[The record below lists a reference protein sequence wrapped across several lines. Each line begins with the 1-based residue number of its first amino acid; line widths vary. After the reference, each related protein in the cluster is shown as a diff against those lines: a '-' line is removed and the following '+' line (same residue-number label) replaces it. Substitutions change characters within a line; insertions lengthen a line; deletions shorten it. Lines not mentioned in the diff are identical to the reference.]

1 MTDEFSYSS
10 AEICELFNIKSSTL
24 RKWALLL
31 QDEGHRFTYDNHGK
45 RIYHDRDVTLLHAFV
60 AARRPGVTVQQA
72 AKTAVEQQK
81 RQAKK
86 IVKDA
91 GVTDVTDIVTR
102 DDGDI
107 SGAKLD
113 QLLQKIDHQTELIKH
128 LVERV
133 AVLEQQKN
141 NEQKALE
148 HQSIPELERS
158 ENDQNAVI
166 TDDEVAEDAEQ
177 APAKRSWWDRLTG
190 K

>member
-86 IVKDA
+86 IVKDE
-91 GVTDVTDIVTR
+91 GVTDVTDIVTH
-102 DDGDI
+102 DDGDKVVTTDPAVMELFL
-107 SGAKLD
+107 SLHE
-113 QLLQKIDHQTELIKH
+113 KIDNLTEQ
-128 LVERV
+128 V
-133 AVLEQQKN
+133 AELKQQVN
-141 NEQKALE
+141 DGQLALE
-148 HQSIPELERS
+148 HQSKPELERS

-166 TDDEVAEDAEQ
+166 TDDVVADEAEQ
-177 APAKRSWWDRLTG
+177 APVKRSWWDRLTG

>member
-31 QDEGHRFTYDNHGK
+31 QEAGHRFTYDNHGK
-45 RIYHDRDVTLLHAFV
+45 RIYHDRDVTLLHVFV

-86 IVKDA
+86 IVKDE

-102 DDGDI
+102 DGGDKVVTTDPAVMEVLTSLVTEVRELRAEI
-107 SGAKLD
+107 AELK
-113 QLLQKIDHQTELIKH
+113 QLENDRQLAI
-128 LVERV
+128 
-133 AVLEQQKN
+133 
-141 NEQKALE
+141 E
-148 HQSIPELERS
+148 HQSKPELERS

-166 TDDEVAEDAEQ
+166 TDDEVAEEAEQ
-177 APAKRSWWDRLTG
+177 ATVKRSWWERITG

>member
-10 AEICELFNIKSSTL
+10 ADICELFSIKSSTL

-31 QDEGHRFTYDNHGK
+31 QDAGHRFTYDAHGK

-60 AARRPGVTVQQA
+60 AARKPGVTVQQA

-81 RQAKK
+81 RQATKV
-86 IVKDA
+86 VKGE
-91 GVTDVTDIVTR
+91 GVTDVTGIVTR
-102 DDGDI
+102 DDGDPVL
-107 SGAKLD
+107 AKLD
-113 QLLQKIDHQTELIKH
+113 QLLQENAQQTELIKH

-133 AVLEQQKN
+133 AVLEQLETDRQL
-141 NEQKALE
+141 AIE
-148 HQSIPELERS
+148 HQSKPELERS

-166 TDDEVAEDAEQ
+166 TDDEVAEETEQ
-177 APAKRSWWDRLTG
+177 APVKRSWWDRLTG

>member
-31 QDEGHRFTYDNHGK
+31 QEAGHRFTYDNHGK

-86 IVKDA
+86 VVKDE

-102 DDGDI
+102 DGGDTVV
-107 SGAKLD
+107 A
-113 QLLQKIDHQTELIKH
+113 LLERVLQENAQQTELIKH
-128 LVERV
+128 LVDRV
-133 AVLEQQKN
+133 AVLEQQINDGKL
-141 NEQKALE
+141 AIE
-148 HQSIPELERS
+148 HQSKPELERS

-166 TDDEVAEDAEQ
+166 TDDEVVNE
-177 APAKRSWWDRLTG
+177 APVKRSWWERITG

>member
-10 AEICELFNIKSSTL
+10 ADICELFSIKSSTL

-31 QDEGHRFTYDNHGK
+31 QDAGHRFTYDAHSK

-60 AARRPGVTVQQA
+60 AARKPGVTVQQA

-81 RQAKK
+81 RQATKV
-86 IVKDA
+86 VKGE

-102 DDGDI
+102 DGGDKPI
-107 SGAKLD
+107 TTDPAVMEVLTSLVTEVRELRAEIAELK
-113 QLLQKIDHQTELIKH
+113 QLEIDRQLAI
-128 LVERV
+128 
-133 AVLEQQKN
+133 
-141 NEQKALE
+141 E
-148 HQSIPELERS
+148 HQSMPELERP

-166 TDDEVAEDAEQ
+166 TDGEVADEAEI
-177 APAKRSWWDRLTG
+177 APVKRSWWDRLTG

>member
-31 QDEGHRFTYDNHGK
+31 QDAGHRFTYDNHGK

-60 AARRPGVTVQQA
+60 AARKPGVTVQQA

-81 RQAKK
+81 RQATK
-86 IVKDA
+86 IVKDE
-91 GVTDVTDIVTR
+91 GVTDVTGIVTR
-102 DDGDI
+102 DDGDK
-107 SGAKLD
+107 SVTTDPAVME
-113 QLLQKIDHQTELIKH
+113 LLLSLHEKIDNLTEH
-128 LVERV
+128 V
-133 AVLEQQKN
+133 AVLEQQVKDS
-141 NEQKALE
+141 QLALE
-148 HQSIPELERS
+148 HQSTPELERP

-166 TDDEVAEDAEQ
+166 TDDEVADE
-177 APAKRSWWDRLTG
+177 APVKRSWWDRLTG

>member
-10 AEICELFNIKSSTL
+10 ADICELFSIKSSTL

-31 QDEGHRFTYDNHGK
+31 QDAGHRFTYDAHSK

-60 AARRPGVTVQQA
+60 AARKPGVTVQQA

-81 RQAKK
+81 RQATKV
-86 IVKDA
+86 VKDE

-102 DDGDI
+102 DGGDI

-113 QLLQKIDHQTELIKH
+113 QLLQKIDQQTELIKH

-133 AVLEQQKN
+133 AILEQQKN
-141 NEQKALE
+141 DGQQALE
-148 HQSIPELERS
+148 HQSTLELERPG
-158 ENDQNAVI
+158 NDQNAVI
-166 TDDEVAEDAEQ
+166 TDDEVAEET
-177 APAKRSWWDRLTG
+177 PVKRSWWDRLRG
-190 K
+190 KE